1 MKRKVLAMLVPALL
15 VAGAANAAEVYNK
28 DGNKLDFYGK
38 VAGLHYF
45 SDNSGADGDMSY
57 ARIGFKGETQIADQ
71 FTGYGQWEYNLQANG
86 TEGDGDNSATRLAF
100 AGLGFGQN
108 GTFDYGRN
116 YGVVYD
122 IEAWTDMLPEFGG
135 DTYAGADNFMNG
147 RTNGVAT
154 YRNNGFFGQVDGLN
168 FALQYQGNNEGSGD
182 GFLFGQ
188 EGSGSGDGRKLS
200 KENGDGYGMST
211 SYNFDFG
218 LSFGA
223 AYSNSNRTDEQTKPD
238 FHNTRAS
245 DRNDITAGSETAEAW
260 TVGAKYDANNVYLAA
275 MYAETRNMTGYG
287 DANAIAN
294 KTQNF
299 EVVAQYQF
307 DFGLRPSIAYLQSK
321 GKDLGGWAHDGNGDP
336 RYTNKDLVKYVEVGA
351 TYYFNKNMSTYVDYK
366 INLLDNDDDFYEAN
380 GIATD
385 DIVAVGL
392 VYQF

>member
-135 DTYAGADNFMNG
+135 DTWSQKDVFMTY
-147 RTNGVAT
+147 RTTGVAT
-154 YRNNGFFGQVDGLN
+154 YRNYDFFGLIEGLN
-168 FALQYQGNNEGSGD
+168 FAAQYQGKNERTDNSHLYGADYTRANGD
-182 GFLFGQ
+182 GFGISSTYVYDGFGI
-188 EGSGSGDGRKLS
+188 
-200 KENGDGYGMST
+200 
-211 SYNFDFG
+211 
-218 LSFGA
+218 GA
-223 AYSNSNRTDEQTKPD
+223 VYTK
-238 FHNTRAS
+238 S
-245 DRNDITAGSETAEAW
+245 DRTNAQERAAANPLNASGKNAELWA
-260 TVGAKYDANNVYLAA
+260 TGVKYDANNIYFAA
-275 MYAETRNMTGYG
+275 NYAETLNMTTYG
-287 DANAIAN
+287 DGYISN
-294 KTQNF
+294 KAQSF

-307 DFGLRPSIAYLQSK
+307 DFGLRPSLAYLKSK
-321 GKDLGGWAHDGNGDP
+321 GKDLGRYGDQDMIE
-336 RYTNKDLVKYVEVGA
+336 YIDVGA
-351 TYYFNKNMSTYVDYK
+351 TYFFNKNMSTYVDYK
-366 INLLDNDDDFYEAN
+366 INLIDESDFTRAVDIRTDN
-380 GIATD
+380 
-385 DIVAVGL
+385 IVATGIT
-392 VYQF
+392 YQF